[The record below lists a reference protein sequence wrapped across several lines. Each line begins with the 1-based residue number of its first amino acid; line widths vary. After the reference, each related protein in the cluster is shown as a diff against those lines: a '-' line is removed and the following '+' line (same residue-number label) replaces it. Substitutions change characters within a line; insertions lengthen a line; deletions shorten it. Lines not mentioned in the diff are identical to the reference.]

1 MSILWLKFS
10 IHDFWDEEQDVAG
23 IHPEAKILSY
33 GRRGMQELRRI
44 MVIGSPGA
52 GKSWFSRRLGAVT
65 GIEVFHLDRLFWKPG
80 WTETPRDE
88 WIALQER
95 LVQKES
101 WIIDGYYGATVDIR
115 IRAADTVMFLDF
127 PRTVCVRR
135 AVLRMLLHYGKTRSD
150 MGKECKERIDREFF
164 RYIWNFPTLQRPK
177 ILRKLEWAQDLV
189 AQVITFE
196 TSRKAKTYLGAL
208 SMKVH

>member
-1 MSILWLKFS
+1 
-10 IHDFWDEEQDVAG
+10 
-23 IHPEAKILSY
+23 
-33 GRRGMQELRRI
+33 
-44 MVIGSPGA
+44 
-52 GKSWFSRRLGAVT
+52 
-65 GIEVFHLDRLFWKPG
+65 
-80 WTETPRDE
+80 
-88 WIALQER
+88 
-95 LVQKES
+95 
-101 WIIDGYYGATVDIR
+101 
-115 IRAADTVMFLDF
+115 
-127 PRTVCVRR
+127 
-135 AVLRMLLHYGKTRSD
+135 MLLHYGKTRSD